1 MTYQAVIFDLFGTL
15 AHNFSAQG
23 YGDALVQM
31 ASVLS
36 LPAEDFRRAWFST
49 SRERSAAA
57 QPSCEGDV
65 ELICRQFEM
74 TPDEKQVELAV
85 QARLDYIRLVMTPQ
99 PEAGETLAALKEKGY
114 RTGLISDCS
123 HEIPVVWPET
133 IFAPLIDEAVFSCV
147 AGMRKPDPRIYRL
160 ATDKLGVRP
169 EDCLFVGD
177 GGSQELSGAREVGMH
192 PVLIRVDADSDES
205 HLANREEWDG
215 PAISSLPEV
224 LDLVSQAAA

>member
-1 MTYQAVIFDLFGTL
+1 MKYQAVIFDLFGTL

-23 YGDALVQM
+23 YGDALLQM
-31 ASVLS
+31 ASALS
-36 LPAEDFRRAWFST
+36 LPPEEFRRVWFAT
-49 SRERSAAA
+49 SRERNTGEW
-57 QPSCEGDV
+57 QSCEADV
-65 ELICRQFEM
+65 RHICRQFET

-85 QARLDYIRLVMTPQ
+85 EARLDYIRLVMAPQ
-99 PEAGETLAALKEKGY
+99 PEAGETLTALREMGHK
-114 RTGLISDCS
+114 TGLISDCT

-147 AGMRKPDPRIYRL
+147 AGVTKPDPRIYRL
-160 ATDKLGVRP
+160 ATEKLDVRP

-177 GGSQELSGAREVGMH
+177 GGSQELAGAREVGMH

-205 HLANREEWDG
+205 HLANREQWDG

-224 LDLVSQAAA
+224 LDLVKEAAG

>member
-1 MTYQAVIFDLFGTL
+1 MKYRAVIFDLFGTL

-23 YGDALVQM
+23 YGDALVEM
-31 ASVLS
+31 AIALS
-36 LPAEDFRRAWFST
+36 LPAEEFRRAWFST
-49 SRERSAAA
+49 SRERGAAS

-65 ELICRQFEM
+65 EFICRQFDM

-85 QARLDYIRLVMTPQ
+85 QVRLDYIRHVMTPQ
-99 PEAGETLAALKEKGY
+99 PRAGETLTALKDQGY
-114 RTGLISDCS
+114 QTGLISDCS

-147 AGMRKPDPRIYRL
+147 VGMRKPDPRIYRL
-160 ATDKLGVRP
+160 ATDKLSVRP

-177 GGSQELSGAREVGMH
+177 GGSQELSGAREVGMR

-205 HLANREEWDG
+205 HLANREEWAS

-224 LDLVSQAAA
+224 IDLVNGGAA